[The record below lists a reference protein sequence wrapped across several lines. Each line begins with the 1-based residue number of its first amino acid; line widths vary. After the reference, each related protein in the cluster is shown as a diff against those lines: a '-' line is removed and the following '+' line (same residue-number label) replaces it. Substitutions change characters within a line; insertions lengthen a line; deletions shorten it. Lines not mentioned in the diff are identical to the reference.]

1 MSHDA
6 PQSFWRHYVFST
18 DHKMI
23 AKQYMITGLV
33 MALLGG
39 FLAYGFRWQQAWPG
53 SVVPGVGVVD
63 PRTYNTMVTMHGTIM
78 VFWVAMPVLLAAFG
92 NLLLPL
98 MVGAEDMAFPRL
110 NMLSYWIFLTSALL
124 LVASFFVPGGASGN
138 GWTGY
143 PPLMSR
149 PAYNGVYWGGHMWI
163 LAVALEFVAFLMGG
177 INFVTTVI
185 NRRVPGLTM
194 WRLPIFVWEEIIAA
208 IVFMLSVGPL
218 VAGAVMLLLDRMAGT
233 SFYIPEQ
240 GGDPL
245 LFEHLFWFFGHPEV
259 YVLLLPSMGL
269 VAEVLTCHSRKALFG
284 YKMIVWATV
293 VAGVL
298 SFVVWAHH
306 QFVSG
311 LDPKLGNPFSLTTI
325 LISVPFAV
333 SIFAFLAT
341 LWGGSIRF
349 TTAMLFALGFMG
361 LFLIGGVTGIV
372 NGTAASDIFVHDS
385 YFVVAHFHFALVPV
399 TFLGFFAGI
408 YHYYPK
414 LYGKMLNEP
423 LGVLHFLG
431 TCVGTCVTFIPQFKL
446 GLMGMHRRIPDPTA
460 YEFLKDGQGLHQYS
474 TYGLL
479 ILLASQ
485 LPFIFNFFYS
495 MANGKVAGRNP
506 WNATTLEWNTESPPP
521 HGNFDT
527 PQVVYHDPYVYS
539 RDGDKNDFT
548 PQNAPEASTAPVPQH
563 A

>member
-6 PQSFWRHYVFST
+6 HKGFVRTYLFST

-23 AKQYMITGLV
+23 AKQYMIAGLV

-39 FLAYGFRWQQAWPG
+39 FLAYAFRWQLAWPG
-53 SVVPGVGVVD
+53 TAAPGFGVVD
-63 PRTYNTMVTMHGTIM
+63 PRVYNSLVTMHGTIM
-78 VFWVAMPVLLAAFG
+78 VFWVAMPLLLAAFG

-110 NMLSYWIFLTSALL
+110 NMLSFWIFLTSALL
-124 LVASFFVPGGASGN
+124 LVSTFFVPGGASGN
-138 GWTGY
+138 AWTGY

-149 PAYNGVYWGGHMWI
+149 PDYNGVTWGGHMWI

-177 INFVTTVI
+177 INFVTTAV

-218 VAGAVMLLLDRMAGT
+218 VAGALMLLLDRTLGT
-233 SFYIPEQ
+233 GFYIPEQ

-245 LFEHLFWFFGHPEV
+245 LFQHLFWFFGHPEV
-259 YVLLLPSMGL
+259 YVLLLPSMGI
-269 VAEVLTCHSRKALFG
+269 VAEVLCCHSRKALFG

-333 SIFAFLAT
+333 TIFAFLAT

-349 TTAMLFALGFMG
+349 TTAMLFALA
-361 LFLIGGVTGIV
+361 FLGVFLVGGVTGIV

-408 YHYYPK
+408 YHYFPK
-414 LYGKMLNEP
+414 MWGRMLDEK
-423 LGVLHFLG
+423 LGVIHFLG
-431 TCVGTCVTFIPQFKL
+431 TVVGTCVTFLPQFNL
-446 GLMGMHRRIPDPTA
+446 GLMGMQRRIPDPTF
-460 YEFLKDGQGLHQYS
+460 YEFLREGQPLQRYS
-474 TYGLL
+474 TFGLL
-479 ILLASQ
+479 ILLGFQ
-485 LPFIFNFFYS
+485 LPFILNFFMS
-495 MANGKVAGRNP
+495 MARGKVASRNP
-506 WNATTLEWNTESPPP
+506 WNATTLEWNTASPPP

-527 PQVVYHDPYVYS
+527 PQVVYRDAYVYS
-539 RDGDKNDFT
+539 PEGGKDDFL
-548 PQNAPEASTAPVPQH
+548 PQNAPDAANAPAH
-563 A
+563 